1 MTMLKK
7 SLRMFPIIILIM
19 LVLTLGACAGEEE
32 EAVEKL
38 TVGIWGG
45 FWGDAYKAAAIDR
58 FVEETGI
65 QVDMVTN
72 VEDSIALYATEVEKD
87 VPLYDVLWLTDGE
100 YRIAVNSD
108 LLAEIDY
115 ANIEHADDIYE
126 AGKGDYG
133 ISSEIGAWG
142 LAYNEDLLDF
152 VPTSWADLLNPDIAP
167 LVGFVE
173 PDFSGGSMFNLTI
186 LAEAAG
192 GTAEDTATLGIEQ
205 GKLLAENGAQ
215 FGNFGEILTL
225 FSNGDIALATLYHQ
239 EPIFFGMDG
248 MPAGFVMPEEGA
260 YPVTA
265 WMTMPRNIPDNR
277 KAAAEQFMTYVL
289 SPEAQEAIA
298 EEIFSAPINSSVEL
312 SPELAAQVHP
322 NSPAEADTMVKPDW
336 EYTIEN
342 LEDWIDLWNREV
354 QP

>member
-1 MTMLKK
+1 MAKK
-7 SLRMFPIIILIM
+7 WQKSFSVLILIA
-19 LVLTLGACAGEEE
+19 LILTLAACGGAPQEEP
-32 EAVEKL
+32 VEKL

-65 QVDMVTN
+65 QVELVTN
-72 VEDSIALYATEVEKD
+72 VEDSIALYSTEVEKE
-87 VPLYDVLWLTDGE
+87 VPQYDVLWLTDGE
-100 YRIAVNSD
+100 YHIAANSD

-115 ANIEHADDIYE
+115 ENIENADDIYE
-126 AGKGDYG
+126 AGKGEYG

-142 LAYNEDLLDF
+142 LAYNKELLDF
-152 VPTSWADLLNPDIAP
+152 VPTSWADLLNPDIGP
-167 LVGFVE
+167 QVGFVE
-173 PDFSGGSMFNLTI
+173 PDFSGGSMFNLTV

-192 GTAEDTATLGIEQ
+192 GTAEDSATLGIEQ
-205 GKLLAENGAQ
+205 GKQLAANGAQ

-239 EPIFFGMDG
+239 EPIYLELDG
-248 MPAGFVMPEEGA
+248 MSVGFVMPEEGA

-265 WMTMPRNIPDNR
+265 WMTMPRNIPENR
-277 KAAAEQFMTYVL
+277 KAAAEQFMSYVL

-298 EEIFSAPINSSVEL
+298 GAIFSGPINSAAEL
-312 SPELAAQVHP
+312 NPELAEQVYP
-322 NSPAEADTMVKPDW
+322 SDQAEIDMMVKPDW
-336 EYTIEN
+336 DYTIEN
-342 LEDWIDLWNREV
+342 LEGWIDLWNREV